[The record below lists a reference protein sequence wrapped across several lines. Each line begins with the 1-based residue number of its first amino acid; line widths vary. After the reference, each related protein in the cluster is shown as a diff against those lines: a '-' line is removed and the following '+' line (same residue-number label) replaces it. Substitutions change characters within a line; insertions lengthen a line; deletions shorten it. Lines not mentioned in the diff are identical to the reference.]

1 MCVYMYK
8 EASGAKCFFAFFGT
22 NREEVECLLRVFSSL
37 WLQVFCMC
45 RGFWGGFFG
54 FFFFFALLKRTVSIF
69 LVPVGFAVGE
79 SVVDV
84 LAVRARVREAF
95 QALWTLEG
103 LLS

>member
-1 MCVYMYK
+1 M
-8 EASGAKCFFAFFGT
+8 
-22 NREEVECLLRVFSSL
+22 SSL
-37 WLQVFCMC
+37 RFGYKFFVCVGVF
-45 RGFWGGFFG
+45 GGVFLV